1 MRKNVLKYDDVMN
14 TQRQV
19 IYEQRRRV
27 LEGDDLS
34 EDVRGWIREVIESVV
49 AEHTMAEFQ
58 EEWDLPELITAM
70 DALYGK
76 TGVVL
81 EELESKDREEIV
93 EEFLEDALDAYAER
107 EESWGEEI
115 ARQVERY
122 VILQVV
128 DARWREHLEAMDY
141 LREGVHLRAMA
152 QKDPLVEYRHEGHL
166 MFEQLGRE
174 IREEVVSLMFHAQV
188 EPQDVETLQ
197 QDDWSDNGDFDY
209 QHESLAGSDAIAAA
223 GSGVTAGEVG
233 GGATAV
239 ATQQPRVASEWDKVG
254 RNDPCPCG
262 SGKKYKKCHG
272 A

>member
-1 MRKNVLKYDDVMN
+1 
-14 TQRQV
+14 V

-27 LEGDDLS
+27 LEGEDLS
-34 EDVRGWIREVIESVV
+34 GDVREWIDEVVEAVV
-49 AEHTMAEFQ
+49 QEYTAEEFS
-58 EEWDLPELITAM
+58 EEWDIPGLVQAVDDTFGTDIT
-70 DALYGK
+70 
-76 TGVVL
+76 V
-81 EELESKDREEIV
+81 EELREDLPDMTRE
-93 EEFLEDALDAYAER
+93 ALVDDFRETAQDEYRER
-107 EESWGEEI
+107 EEAWGEEI

-128 DARWREHLEAMDY
+128 DSRWREHLENMDY

-166 MFEQLGRE
+166 MFEQLGGQ
-174 IREEVVSLMFHAQV
+174 IREEVVSLLFHAEVAQ
-188 EPQDVETLQ
+188 EDARALQEMQETGW
-197 QDDWSDNGDFDY
+197 DGDGDGGFAY
-209 QHESLAGSDAIAAA
+209 QHESLAGAEAIEAAGA
-223 GSGVTAGEVG
+223 GSGAAVTAGAIG

-239 ATQQPRVASEWDKVG
+239 ATQQQRIASEWDKVG